1 MSDVKISVRFRRE
14 AGHYR
19 FVLSAG
25 EIRLNDFFQKVEIS
39 GLSHFLVY
47 LFHIYGNN
55 EFANNLANIRIFQY
69 FCDYKQ
75 ENHTNMIKSM
85 TGYGKAEVLLETG
98 KITVEVRSLNGKT
111 ADISLKT
118 SMLPKDKEMTVRQKI
133 AAELQRGNIDMFM
146 TFEPNAAENA
156 KKINMDL
163 AVQYYQQISDL
174 AKMVG
179 TSSLQ
184 INNPNDLIA
193 TILRMPDVMDA
204 KKADVITDETWPL
217 VEACIDQALKNINEF
232 RSHEGEILY
241 KDVTEK
247 VASIMAYSEQI
258 EQFEKERVESI
269 REKILSRFAELK
281 AEPDQSRLEQEMIFY
296 IEKLDINEEK
306 VRLRQHCRYF
316 LDTIS
321 SEECPGKKL
330 GFIAQEMG
338 REINTTGSKAN
349 HTEIQKI
356 VVKMKDDLEKIK
368 EQSLNIL

>member
-1 MSDVKISVRFRRE
+1 M
-14 AGHYR
+14 
-19 FVLSAG
+19 
-25 EIRLNDFFQKVEIS
+25 IR
-39 GLSHFLVY
+39 
-47 LFHIYGNN
+47 
-55 EFANNLANIRIFQY
+55 
-69 FCDYKQ
+69 
-75 ENHTNMIKSM
+75 SM

-98 KITVEVRSLNGKT
+98 KVTVEIRSLNGKT

-118 SMLPKDKEMTVRQKI
+118 SLLPKDKEIAVRKKI
-133 AAELQRGNIDMFM
+133 ADELQCGNIDMFM

-163 AVQYYQQISDL
+163 AVQYYQQIEEL
-174 AKMVG
+174 AKKVG

-193 TILRMPDVMDA
+193 TILRMPEVMDA
-204 KKADVITDETWPL
+204 KKQDVITDENWPL
-217 VEACIDQALKNINEF
+217 VEGCINEAIANINAF
-232 RSHEGEILY
+232 RAQEGEVLY
-241 KDVTEK
+241 KDVTGN
-247 VASIMAYSEQI
+247 VAKIMEYSQQVET
-258 EQFEKERVESI
+258 FEKERVEAV
-269 REKILSRFAELK
+269 REKILTRFAELK

-316 LDTIS
+316 LETI
-321 SEECPGKKL
+321 ETDPYPGKKL

-349 HTEIQKI
+349 HTEIQKL
-356 VVKMKDDLEKIK
+356 VVKMKDELEKIK

>member
-1 MSDVKISVRFRRE
+1 
-14 AGHYR
+14 
-19 FVLSAG
+19 
-25 EIRLNDFFQKVEIS
+25 
-39 GLSHFLVY
+39 
-47 LFHIYGNN
+47 
-55 EFANNLANIRIFQY
+55 
-69 FCDYKQ
+69 
-75 ENHTNMIKSM
+75 MIKSM
-85 TGYGKAEVLLETG
+85 TGYGKAEVLLEAG
-98 KITVEVRSLNGKT
+98 KVTVEIRSLNGKT

-118 SMLPKDKEMTVRQKI
+118 SLLPKDKEIAVRKKI
-133 AAELQRGNIDMFM
+133 ADELQRGNIDMFM

-163 AVQYYQQISDL
+163 AMQYYQQIAEL
-174 AKMVG
+174 AKKVG

-193 TILRMPDVMDA
+193 TILRMPEVMDA
-204 KKADVITDETWPL
+204 KKQDVITDENWPL
-217 VEACIDQALKNINEF
+217 VETCINEAIANINAF
-232 RSHEGEILY
+232 RAQEGEVLY
-241 KDVTEK
+241 KDVTGN
-247 VASIMAYSEQI
+247 VAKIMEYSQQVEI
-258 EQFEKERVESI
+258 FEKERVEAI

-306 VRLRQHCRYF
+306 VRLRQHCKYF
-316 LDTIS
+316 IETI
-321 SEECPGKKL
+321 ETDPYPGKKL

-356 VVKMKDDLEKIK
+356 VVKMKDELEKIK